1 MEIRPGSQ
9 MTTYYLE
16 RPKAEPPVPTPI
28 AVASATPSVAVVST
42 TPPAEVLSIH
52 KSKQS
57 HCVLS

>member
-16 RPKAEPPVPTPI
+16 RPKAKPAIALPI
-28 AVASATPSVAVVST
+28 AVASDTPSVAVVSA
-42 TPPAEVLSIH
+42 TPPAEVSTH
-52 KSKQS
+52 RSKQS